1 MEREQVF
8 WACLST
14 FHLVLLTRPQTN
26 GRGTEC
32 TLCSLPCFADR
43 QVPPISN
50 VGTTSHILIALLLT
64 FADKSPQMNDF
75 LQQIKGTQELNTMF
89 ENIQKDALTTTA
101 EVISMDTS

>member
-1 MEREQVF
+1 M
-8 WACLST
+8 
-14 FHLVLLTRPQTN
+14 
-26 GRGTEC
+26 GTKH
-32 TLCSLPCFADR
+32 TVCSFPHFTD
-43 QVPPISN
+43 I
-50 VGTTSHILIALLLT
+50 VGTASHVLIALLLT